1 MAGKPKGG
9 RGKKAPYHTKLMR
22 VPEPIAAQVDALG
35 LRYQEFIAAGG
46 DSANPPFFLVERIQ
60 KQSDAVKQKPTR
72 TASDKLIEKTSPEF
86 VEVEKLSKEQRL
98 WKELNRRQQI
108 YLRLIFEIDQH
119 REALKRGEDGRRSGS
134 RSASQWRW
142 IEYGEIFGNS
152 TTLRMRIKEAGEV
165 DPGTGSTFKMLSMCK
180 LIEIRYPYD
189 DLRWLDCKLTKQGRA
204 VVIAGLRL
212 EAPKKASN
220 VAFGAAARKGKN
232 TLYVEEVPS
241 KQHLKLTKLPMTT
254 GKLELTIKINELPN
268 NVETNKDNWKTF
280 ELDCDGRVVS
290 VTVKPKI
297 WKKLEDAVANYPQ
310 WVAAIG
316 GKMGES
322 TSNGFVLSEP
332 SIQVFEKKPKEPKP
346 EVGQ

>member
-22 VPEPIAAQVDALG
+22 VPEPIAAQVEALG
-35 LRYQEFIAAGG
+35 LQYQEFIAAGG
-46 DSANPPFFLVERIQ
+46 DPATPPLLLERIQ
-60 KQSDAVKQKPTR
+60 KQSDAIKQKSTI
-72 TASDKLIEKTSPEF
+72 TAADKLIEKNSSEF
-86 VEVEKLSKEQRL
+86 VEVRELSKEQRL

-142 IEYGEIFGNS
+142 IEYAEIFGKS

-165 DPGTGSTFKMLSMCK
+165 DPGTGSTFKVLSMRK

-189 DLRWLDCKLTKQGRA
+189 DLRWLDCKLTKEGRA
-204 VVIAGLRL
+204 VVRAGLRL
-212 EAPKKASN
+212 EAPKKEPN
-220 VAFGAAARKGKN
+220 VAVGAASHKGRN
-232 TLYVEEVPS
+232 TLYVEEVPEN
-241 KQHLKLTKLPMTT
+241 QHIKLTKLLMTT
-254 GKLELTIKINELPN
+254 GKLEVTIKINELPT
-268 NVETNKDNWKTF
+268 NVQTNTDNWKIF
-280 ELDCDGRVVS
+280 QLDCDGRVVS

-297 WKKLEDAVANYPQ
+297 WKKLEDAATNYPQ

-322 TSNGFVLSEP
+322 TSNGFVLLEP
-332 SIQVFEKKPKEPKP
+332 NIQVFERKPKEPKP
-346 EVGQ
+346 EAGQ

>member
-35 LRYQEFIAAGG
+35 LQYQEFIAVGG
-46 DSANPPFFLVERIQ
+46 DPANPPLLLERIQ
-60 KQSDAVKQKPTR
+60 KQPDAVKQKRTR
-72 TASDKLIEKTSPEF
+72 TVADKLTEKTSSEF
-86 VEVEKLSKEQRL
+86 VGVEKLSKEQRL

-108 YLRLIFEIDQH
+108 YVRLIFEIDQY

-142 IEYGEIFGNS
+142 IEYAEIFGKS

-165 DPGTGSTFKMLSMCK
+165 DPETGSTFKVLSMRK

-189 DLRWLDCKLTKQGRA
+189 DLRWLDCKLTKEGRA
-204 VVIAGLRL
+204 VVRAGLRL
-212 EAPKKASN
+212 EAPKKEPN
-220 VAFGAAARKGKN
+220 VAVGAASHKGRN
-232 TLYVEEVPS
+232 TLYVEEVPEN
-241 KQHLKLTKLPMTT
+241 QHIKLTKLLMTT
-254 GKLELTIKINELPN
+254 GKLEVTIKINELPT
-268 NVETNKDNWKTF
+268 NVQTNTDNWKIF
-280 ELDCDGRVVS
+280 QLDCDGRVVS

-297 WKKLEDAVANYPQ
+297 WKKLEDAATNYPQ

-322 TSNGFVLSEP
+322 TSNGFVLLEP
-332 SIQVFEKKPKEPKP
+332 NIQVFERKPKEPKP
-346 EVGQ
+346 EAGQ